1 MDEGKEILSILKELI
16 LKDSPT
22 GYHEKVMDYVRE
34 ELTNA
39 GIAFKTTNK
48 GAVIAK
54 ISGKSAEG
62 LLYSAHTDTLG
73 GMVKSIKDKGT
84 LEFTLIGG
92 YMFNTLESENCKV
105 MTSDGKLISGT
116 VQTTKPSVHI
126 DSNEAKTLERVQA
139 NMEVVLDERVS
150 SKDDVAKLG
159 IGVGDF
165 VFMDPKLMILDNGF
179 VKSRYLDDK
188 ASAAVLL
195 AAAKKLKDMEP
206 ERSIYFFIS
215 NYEEVGHGASAGIPE
230 EITEFIA
237 VDMGAPGNNQNSSEF
252 KVNICAKDSTGPYDY
267 TLRKRLVSI
276 CERESIPYAV
286 DIYPSY
292 GSDASAALSAGH
304 DLRTGLIGPGVFAS
318 HGYERTHLDSLMAT
332 FDLVVKYAM
341 EKA

>member
-1 MDEGKEILSILKELI
+1 MDEGKEILRILKELI

-34 ELTNA
+34 ELALA
-39 GIAFKTTNK
+39 GISARTTNK

-54 ISGKSAEG
+54 IDGKIPEG
-62 LLYSAHTDTLG
+62 LLFSAHTDTLG
-73 GMVKSIKDKGT
+73 GMVKSIRDKGT

-105 MTSDGKLISGT
+105 LTSDGKLISGT

-126 DSNEAKTLERVQA
+126 DSNDARTLERIQA
-139 NMEVVLDERVS
+139 NMEIVLDERVS
-150 SKDDVAKLG
+150 SKEDVAKLG

-195 AAAKKLKDMEP
+195 AAAKKLKDIDP
-206 ERSIYFFIS
+206 ERPIYFFIS

-267 TLRKRLVSI
+267 ALRKRLVSI

-292 GSDASAALSAGH
+292 GSDASAALGAGH